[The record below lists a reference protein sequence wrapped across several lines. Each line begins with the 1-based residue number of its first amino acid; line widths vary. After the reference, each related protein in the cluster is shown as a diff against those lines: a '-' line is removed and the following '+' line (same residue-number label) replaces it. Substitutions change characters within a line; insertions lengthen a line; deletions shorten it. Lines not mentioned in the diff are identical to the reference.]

1 MVKPVLIIAGAIPVI
16 FAVLLI
22 IPLTNPEIPIT
33 AIDPNDVVE
42 IEFTKHHLTT
52 VSFGITERLGAQQ
65 TEILVI
71 RNNGDAQY
79 TVVNDGVSSTQK
91 TSKIDSEKRTKL
103 IAMIKETGFMAIPFD
118 SFVIK
123 DEIDD
128 FVKYGV
134 KITYNEQV
142 NQLFWPEQ
150 MATDQ
155 LIPPIITEVEIEL
168 ENILNSIKGIK
179 P

>member
-1 MVKPVLIIAGAIPVI
+1 MVKPILVIAGSIPII
-16 FAVLLI
+16 FAILLI
-22 IPLTNPEIPIT
+22 TPLTNPEIPIT
-33 AIDPNDVVE
+33 AIDPNDIVE

-52 VSFGITERLGAQQ
+52 VSFGITERLGSQQ

-71 RNNGDAQY
+71 KNNGEIQY
-79 TVVNDGVSSTQK
+79 TLVNDGSPITEK
-91 TSKIDSEKRTKL
+91 NSKIDSDKQTKL

-123 DEIDD
+123 DETDD

-134 KITYNEQV
+134 KITYNEKM

-150 MATDQ
+150 DATDE

-168 ENILNSIKGIK
+168 ESILNSIRE
-179 P
+179 

>member
-16 FAVLLI
+16 FAILLI

-42 IEFTKHHLTT
+42 IEFTKHHLTKI
-52 VSFGITERLGAQQ
+52 SFGITERLGAQQ

-71 RNNGDAQY
+71 KNNGEMEY
-79 TVVNDGVSSTQK
+79 TVVNDGISSTEK

-123 DEIDD
+123 DEIDN

-150 MATDQ
+150 NATDQ

-168 ENILNSIKGIK
+168 ESILDSIRE
-179 P
+179 

>member
-1 MVKPVLIIAGAIPVI
+1 MVKPILIIVGTIPVI
-16 FAVLLI
+16 FAILLI

-33 AIDPNDVVE
+33 AIDPNDIVE

-71 RNNGDAQY
+71 KNNGEMEY
-79 TVVNDGVSSTQK
+79 TVVNDGISSTEK
-91 TSKIDSEKRTKL
+91 TSKIDSEKQTKL
-103 IAMIKETGFMAIPFD
+103 LAMIKETGFMAIPFD

-134 KITYNEQV
+134 KITYNEEV

-155 LIPPIITEVEIEL
+155 MIPPIITEVEIEL
-168 ENILNSIKGIK
+168 ESILESIRE
-179 P
+179 

>member
-1 MVKPVLIIAGAIPVI
+1 M
-16 FAVLLI
+16 
-22 IPLTNPEIPIT
+22 E
-33 AIDPNDVVE
+33 
-42 IEFTKHHLTT
+42 
-52 VSFGITERLGAQQ
+52 
-65 TEILVI
+65 
-71 RNNGDAQY
+71 Y
-79 TVVNDGVSSTQK
+79 TVVNDGISSTEK

-118 SFVIK
+118 SFLIK
-123 DEIDD
+123 DEIGD

-150 MATDQ
+150 IATDQ

-168 ENILNSIKGIK
+168 ESVLNSIRE
-179 P
+179 

>member
-1 MVKPVLIIAGAIPVI
+1 MVKPILIIAGAIPII
-16 FAVLLI
+16 FAILLI
-22 IPLTNPEIPIT
+22 VPLTNPEIPIT
-33 AIDPNDVVE
+33 AIDPNDIVE

-103 IAMIKETGFMAIPFD
+103 LAMIKETGFMAIPFD

-155 LIPPIITEVEIEL
+155 LIPPIITEVEIGL
-168 ENILNSIKGIK
+168 EDILNSIRE
-179 P
+179 

>member
-1 MVKPVLIIAGAIPVI
+1 MVKPVLFIAGSIPVI
-16 FAVLLI
+16 FAILLI
-22 IPLTNPEIPIT
+22 IPLTNPEIPKT
-33 AIDPNDVVE
+33 AIDPNDIAE
-42 IEFTKHHLTT
+42 IEFTKHHLTK
-52 VSFGITERLGAQQ
+52 VSFGLTERLGAQQ

-71 RNNGDAQY
+71 KNNGDAQY

-103 IAMIKETGFMAIPFD
+103 LAMIKETGFMAIPFD

-134 KITYNEQV
+134 KITYNEKT

-168 ENILNSIKGIK
+168 ENILNSIRE
-179 P
+179 

>member
-1 MVKPVLIIAGAIPVI
+1 MVKPVLIIAGTIPVI
-16 FAVLLI
+16 FAILLI

-33 AIDPNDVVE
+33 AIDPNDIVE

-65 TEILVI
+65 TEILI
-71 RNNGDAQY
+71 IQNNGEMEY
-79 TVVNDGVSSTQK
+79 TVVNDGISSTEK
-91 TSKIDSEKRTKL
+91 TCKIDSEKRTKL

-118 SFVIK
+118 AFLIK
-123 DEIDD
+123 DEIGD

-150 MATDQ
+150 IATDQ

-168 ENILNSIKGIK
+168 ESVLNSIRE
-179 P
+179 

>member
-1 MVKPVLIIAGAIPVI
+1 MVKPVLIIAGTIPVI
-16 FAVLLI
+16 FAILLI

-33 AIDPNDVVE
+33 AIDPNDIVE

-65 TEILVI
+65 TEIIII
-71 RNNGDAQY
+71 RNNGDIEY
-79 TVVNDGVSSTQK
+79 TLIEEGSNSTQK
-91 TSKIDSEKRTKL
+91 TSKVASDKRTKL

-123 DEIDD
+123 DDIDN
-128 FVKYGV
+128 FVKYV
-134 KITYNEQV
+134 IKITYNEEV

-150 MATDQ
+150 MATDE
-155 LIPPIITEVEIEL
+155 LIPPIITEVEIGL
-168 ENILNSIKGIK
+168 EDILNSIRE
-179 P
+179 

>member
-16 FAVLLI
+16 FAILLI

-33 AIDPNDVVE
+33 AIDPNDIVE

-65 TEILVI
+65 TEIIII
-71 RNNGDAQY
+71 RNNGDIEY
-79 TVVNDGVSSTQK
+79 TLIEEGSNSTQK
-91 TSKIDSEKRTKL
+91 TSKVASDKRTKL

-118 SFVIK
+118 SFLIK
-123 DEIDD
+123 DEIGD

-150 MATDQ
+150 IATDQ

-168 ENILNSIKGIK
+168 ESVLNSIRE
-179 P
+179 

>member
-1 MVKPVLIIAGAIPVI
+1 MVKPVLIIAGTIPVI
-16 FAVLLI
+16 FAILLI

-33 AIDPNDVVE
+33 AIDPNDIVE

-65 TEILVI
+65 TEIIII
-71 RNNGDAQY
+71 RNNGDIEY
-79 TVVNDGVSSTQK
+79 TLIEEGSNSTQK
-91 TSKIDSEKRTKL
+91 TSKVASDKRTKL

-123 DEIDD
+123 DETVD

-134 KITYNEQV
+134 KITYNEKT

-150 MATDQ
+150 EATEQ
-155 LIPPIITEVEIEL
+155 LIPPIISEVEIEL
-168 ENILNSIKGIK
+168 ESILNSIRE
-179 P
+179 

>member
-16 FAVLLI
+16 FAILLI

-33 AIDPNDVVE
+33 AIDPNDIVE

-65 TEILVI
+65 TEIIII
-71 RNNGDAQY
+71 RNNGDIEY
-79 TVVNDGVSSTQK
+79 TLIEEGSNSTQK
-91 TSKIDSEKRTKL
+91 TSKIASDKRTKL

-118 SFVIK
+118 SFLIK
-123 DEIDD
+123 DEIGD

-134 KITYNEQV
+134 KITYNEEV

-155 LIPPIITEVEIEL
+155 MIPPIITEVEIEL
-168 ENILNSIKGIK
+168 ESILESIRE
-179 P
+179 

>member
-1 MVKPVLIIAGAIPVI
+1 MVKPVLIIAGTIPVI
-16 FAVLLI
+16 FAILLI

-33 AIDPNDVVE
+33 AIDPNDIVE

-65 TEILVI
+65 TEIIII
-71 RNNGDAQY
+71 RNNGDIEY
-79 TVVNDGVSSTQK
+79 TLIEEGSNSTQK
-91 TSKIDSEKRTKL
+91 TSKIASDKRTKL

-123 DEIDD
+123 DEIDN
-128 FVKYGV
+128 FVKYGI
-134 KITYNEQV
+134 KITYNEEV

-150 MATDQ
+150 MATDE
-155 LIPPIITEVEIEL
+155 LIPPIITEVEIGL
-168 ENILNSIKGIK
+168 EDILNSIRE
-179 P
+179 

>member
-16 FAVLLI
+16 FAILLI

-33 AIDPNDVVE
+33 AIDPNDIVE

-65 TEILVI
+65 TEIIII
-71 RNNGDAQY
+71 RNNGDIEY
-79 TVVNDGVSSTQK
+79 TLIEEGSNSTQK
-91 TSKIDSEKRTKL
+91 TSKVASDKRTKL

-123 DEIDD
+123 DEIDN
-128 FVKYGV
+128 FVKYGI
-134 KITYNEQV
+134 KITYNEEV

-150 MATDQ
+150 MATDE
-155 LIPPIITEVEIEL
+155 LIPPIITEVEIGL
-168 ENILNSIKGIK
+168 EDILNSIRE
-179 P
+179 

>member
-1 MVKPVLIIAGAIPVI
+1 MVKPILIIAGTIPII

-22 IPLTNPEIPIT
+22 VPLTNPEIPIT

-65 TEILVI
+65 TEILI
-71 RNNGDAQY
+71 IQNNGDIQY
-79 TVVNDGVSSTQK
+79 TLINEGTSSIEK
-91 TSKIDSEKRTKL
+91 TSKIDSEKQTKL
-103 IAMIKETGFMAIPFD
+103 LAMIKETGFMAIPFD

-134 KITYNEQV
+134 KITYNEKT

-150 MATDQ
+150 EATEQ

-168 ENILNSIKGIK
+168 ESILNSIRE
-179 P
+179 

>member
-1 MVKPVLIIAGAIPVI
+1 MVKPVLIIAGTIPVI
-16 FAVLLI
+16 FAILLI

-33 AIDPNDVVE
+33 AIDPNDIVE

-65 TEILVI
+65 TEIIII
-71 RNNGDAQY
+71 RNNGDIEY
-79 TVVNDGVSSTQK
+79 TLIEEGSNSTQK
-91 TSKIDSEKRTKL
+91 TSKVASDKRTKL

-123 DEIDD
+123 DGIDN

-134 KITYNEQV
+134 KITYNQEV

-150 MATDQ
+150 MATDE
-155 LIPPIITEVEIEL
+155 LIPPIITEVEIGL
-168 ENILNSIKGIK
+168 EDILNSIRE
-179 P
+179 

>member
-16 FAVLLI
+16 FAILLI

-33 AIDPNDVVE
+33 AIDPNDIVE
-42 IEFTKHHLTT
+42 IEFTKHHLTKI
-52 VSFGITERLGAQQ
+52 SFGITERLGAQQ
-65 TEILVI
+65 TEIIII
-71 RNNGDAQY
+71 RNNGDIEY
-79 TVVNDGVSSTQK
+79 TLIEEGSNSTQK
-91 TSKIDSEKRTKL
+91 TSKVASDKRTKL

-123 DEIDD
+123 DEIDN
-128 FVKYGV
+128 FVKYGI
-134 KITYNEQV
+134 KITYNEEV

-150 MATDQ
+150 MATDE

-168 ENILNSIKGIK
+168 ESILDSIRE
-179 P
+179 

>member
-1 MVKPVLIIAGAIPVI
+1 MVKPVLIIAGTIPVI
-16 FAVLLI
+16 FAILLI

-33 AIDPNDVVE
+33 AIDPNDIVE

-65 TEILVI
+65 TEIIII
-71 RNNGDAQY
+71 RNNGDIEY
-79 TVVNDGVSSTQK
+79 TLIEEGSNSTQK
-91 TSKIDSEKRTKL
+91 TSKIASDKRTKL

-123 DEIDD
+123 HGLDN

-134 KITYNEQV
+134 KITYNEEV

-150 MATDQ
+150 MATDE
-155 LIPPIITEVEIEL
+155 LIPPIITEVEIGL
-168 ENILNSIKGIK
+168 EDILNSIRE
-179 P
+179 

>member
-1 MVKPVLIIAGAIPVI
+1 MVKPILIIAGSIPII
-16 FAVLLI
+16 FAILLI
-22 IPLTNPEIPIT
+22 TPLTNPEIPIT
-33 AIDPNDVVE
+33 AIDPNDIVE

-52 VSFGITERLGAQQ
+52 VSFGITERLGSQQ

-71 RNNGDAQY
+71 KNNGEIQY
-79 TVVNDGVSSTQK
+79 TLVNDGSPITEK
-91 TSKIDSEKRTKL
+91 NSKIDSDKQTKL

-123 DEIDD
+123 DETDD

-134 KITYNEQV
+134 KITYNEKM

-150 MATDQ
+150 EATDE

-168 ENILNSIKGIK
+168 ESILNSIRE
-179 P
+179 

>member
-1 MVKPVLIIAGAIPVI
+1 MVKPILVIAGSIPII
-16 FAVLLI
+16 FAILLI
-22 IPLTNPEIPIT
+22 TPLTNPEIPIT
-33 AIDPNDVVE
+33 AIDPNDIVE

-52 VSFGITERLGAQQ
+52 VSFGITERLGSQQ

-71 RNNGDAQY
+71 KNNGEIQY
-79 TVVNDGVSSTQK
+79 TLVNDGSPITEK
-91 TSKIDSEKRTKL
+91 NSKIDSDKQTKL

-123 DEIDD
+123 DETDD

-134 KITYNEQV
+134 KITYNEKM

-150 MATDQ
+150 DATDE
-155 LIPPIITEVEIEL
+155 LMPPIITEVEIEL
-168 ENILNSIKGIK
+168 ESILNSIRE
-179 P
+179 

>member
-1 MVKPVLIIAGAIPVI
+1 MVKPVLIIAGTIPVI
-16 FAVLLI
+16 FAILLI

-33 AIDPNDVVE
+33 AIDPNDIVE

-65 TEILVI
+65 TEIIII
-71 RNNGDAQY
+71 RNNGDIEY
-79 TVVNDGVSSTQK
+79 TLIEEGSNSTQK
-91 TSKIDSEKRTKL
+91 TSKIASDKRTKL

-123 DEIDD
+123 DEISD

-134 KITYNEQV
+134 KITYNEKI

-150 MATDQ
+150 EATDQ
-155 LIPPIITEVEIEL
+155 LIPPIITEVEIGL
-168 ENILNSIKGIK
+168 EDILNSIRE
-179 P
+179 

>member
-16 FAVLLI
+16 FAILLI

-33 AIDPNDVVE
+33 AIDPNDIVE

-65 TEILVI
+65 TEIIII
-71 RNNGDAQY
+71 RNNGDIEY
-79 TVVNDGVSSTQK
+79 TLIEEGSNSTQK
-91 TSKIDSEKRTKL
+91 TSKIASDKRTKL

-123 DEIDD
+123 DEIDN
-128 FVKYGV
+128 FVKYGI
-134 KITYNEQV
+134 KITYNEEV

-150 MATDQ
+150 MATDE
-155 LIPPIITEVEIEL
+155 LIPPIITEVEIGL
-168 ENILNSIKGIK
+168 EDILNSIRE
-179 P
+179 